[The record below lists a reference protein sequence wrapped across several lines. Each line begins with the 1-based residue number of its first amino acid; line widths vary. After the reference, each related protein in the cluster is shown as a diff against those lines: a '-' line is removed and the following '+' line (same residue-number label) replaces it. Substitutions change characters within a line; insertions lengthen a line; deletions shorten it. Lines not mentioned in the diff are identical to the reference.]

1 MNGTINELPNI
12 DTAKYNID
20 ESGNVL
26 RDKKITDEEKY
37 EEFVNFT
44 CEMLGLN
51 KPIDILKL
59 CQLTSDFIRPY
70 EMKIKELVKEKEQLK
85 AQIEKMKCCE
95 NCKHFM
101 KDFESTIFT
110 TLSCKVKNCND
121 NDKWELAE

>member
-1 MNGTINELPNI
+1 MKGTINELPDI
-12 DTAKYNID
+12 DTSKYNID

-70 EMKIKELVKEKEQLK
+70 EMKIKELEKENEQLK
-85 AQIEKMKCCE
+85 QQTEKMKCCG
-95 NCKHFM
+95 NYKYC
-101 KDFESTIFT
+101 D
-110 TLSCKVKNCND
+110 ND
-121 NDKWELAE
+121 NPCFLHKEYRQCVDYSSWELADGNN